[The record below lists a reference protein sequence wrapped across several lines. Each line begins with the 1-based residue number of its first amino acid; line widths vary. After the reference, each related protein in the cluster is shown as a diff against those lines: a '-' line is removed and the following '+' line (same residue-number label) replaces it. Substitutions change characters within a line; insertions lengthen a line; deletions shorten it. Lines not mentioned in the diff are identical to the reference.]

1 MSPIVTLLLGSCLVM
16 ETASLRTAP
25 KPVISREQFRD
36 AAKSLKG
43 LMNGTLFLCSLTTES
58 TKTGSATKSGNPHI
72 IGDGTPLPLEKLNW
86 EVEDFNPEALMD
98 SPCGMETEGPEA
110 VGGGKMAVP
119 QKQLVA
125 ALKIWVTALT
135 GDVNGDFT
143 KACKKLD
150 ADADDK
156 IDEKEF
162 DDWIDKQP
170 FDQRVKTVEGEIM
183 DAMWEVLKEKDED
196 FMTMDSCK
204 KDMDKFVGPKGIFN
218 TPPATR

>member
-1 MSPIVTLLLGSCLVM
+1 
-16 ETASLRTAP
+16 
-25 KPVISREQFRD
+25 
-36 AAKSLKG
+36 
-43 LMNGTLFLCSLTTES
+43 MNGTLFLCSVTTES
-58 TKTGSATKSGNPHI
+58 TKTGASARKTGNPHI

-86 EVEDFNPEALMD
+86 EVEDFNPEAF
-98 SPCGMETEGPEA
+98 
-110 VGGGKMAVP
+110 GGGKMAVP

-125 ALKIWVTALT
+125 ALKLWVTKLT

>member
-1 MSPIVTLLLGSCLVM
+1 M
-16 ETASLRTAP
+16 
-25 KPVISREQFRD
+25 
-36 AAKSLKG
+36 
-43 LMNGTLFLCSLTTES
+43 
-58 TKTGSATKSGNPHI
+58 GSATKTGNPHI

-125 ALKIWVTALT
+125 
-135 GDVNGDFT
+135 
-143 KACKKLD
+143 
-150 ADADDK
+150 
-156 IDEKEF
+156 
-162 DDWIDKQP
+162 
-170 FDQRVKTVEGEIM
+170 
-183 DAMWEVLKEKDED
+183 VLKEKDED

-218 TPPATR
+218 TPPALVDSLTVDVSKSQEKISSGLTANHNL